1 MQAAEPFSLPS
12 NRHLLRFADVIL
24 PLALPRNFTY
34 EVPPELEG
42 AVKPGCRAAVQFGA
56 TRKYAAIIRSVHDQP
71 PEAYQTKPLLYLLD
85 EEPVVHPR
93 QLALWE
99 WMASYYMCTEG
110 EVMHAALP
118 AHLKLTSET
127 RLILNPA
134 YSTDPAGLE
143 DEEYLVAEALQVKQE
158 LTIAEVQQIVGKLQV
173 YLLVKQLLDKQV
185 CLVYEELKEAYK
197 PREERILW
205 LHDRC
210 AGEKAMAAVFE
221 EVQRAPRQME
231 TLLAFLHLQKT
242 EGVVRQGDLQR
253 KAGVSSAIVKGL
265 VDKGILVSGSRE
277 VERLPMR
284 GGEISVDFTLNAEQQ
299 AALEQIRDLFTRL
312 QTVLVQGVTSSGKT
326 MLYIKLMEE
335 YMRQGRQVLYLL
347 PEIALTAQ
355 IVRRLQKHFG
365 DQVAIYHS
373 KFSPNERVEI
383 WDKVKTG
390 RCRLVLGARS
400 ALLLPFT
407 DLGLLILDE
416 EHDASYKQQD
426 PAPRY
431 HARDTAIYY
440 AGLFGARVLL
450 GSATPSLESSYNAR
464 SGKYGLVTMKTR
476 YGGMKMP
483 DITLVDMKQPSPPG
497 RTAPAYLSVALH
509 QAMQASLAAD
519 RQVILFQNRR
529 GYAPMMVCTTC
540 GWIPHCN
547 QCDVSLTFHKFH
559 QRLHCHYCG
568 RQYPVPEICAACGN
582 PTVVSRNFGTERIE
596 DDLAGCFPGA
606 RIARMDLDSVRNKDA
621 HRKLIELFEQK
632 RIDVLVGTQ
641 MVVKG
646 LDFDHVT
653 LVGILSAD
661 NLLSY
666 PDFRVHERAFQL
678 MEQVSGRAGRREER
692 GGVLIQTVNPAHPV
706 LDFVLRHDYDGF
718 YESEMAERERFG
730 YPPFTRL
737 VRLVLR
743 HKQQQTVRE
752 AAGVLAASLTPVFG
766 DRLLGPSVPLVGR
779 VRGYYLSEL
788 LVKLPRHG
796 KKIPEAKAVMLEKI
810 AALQA
815 AAPFRRVFVLADVD
829 CL

>member
-1 MQAAEPFSLPS
+1 MYLNQP
-12 NRHLLRFADVIL
+12 LLRFADVIL

-34 EVPPELEG
+34 EIPPELAG

-56 TRKYAAIIRSVHDQP
+56 TRKYAAIVREIHDRA

-85 EEPVVHPR
+85 EEPVVHPK

-99 WMASYYMCTEG
+99 WIASYYMCTEG

-134 YSTDPAGLE
+134 YTTDTAGLE
-143 DEEYLVAEALQVKQE
+143 DEEYLVAEALQLKQE
-158 LTIAEVQQIVGKLQV
+158 LTIAEVQRIVGKLQV
-173 YLLVKQLLDKQV
+173 YLLVKQLLEKQV
-185 CLVYEELKEAYK
+185 CLVYEELREAYK
-197 PREERILW
+197 PREERVLR
-205 LHDRC
+205 LHERC
-210 AGEKAMAAVFE
+210 AGDQAMAAVFE
-221 EVQRAPRQME
+221 EVRRAPRQME
-231 TLLAFLHLQKT
+231 ALLAFLQLQKT
-242 EGVVRQGDLQR
+242 EGLVRQGELQA
-253 KAGVSSAIVKGL
+253 KAGVSSAVVKGL
-265 VDKGILVSGSRE
+265 VDRRILVTGTRE

-299 AALEQIRDLFTRL
+299 AALEQIRELFTRR

-335 YMRQGRQVLYLL
+335 YVRQGRQVLYLL

-373 KFSPNERVEI
+373 KFSHNERVEI

-400 ALLLPFT
+400 SLLLPFT
-407 DLGLLILDE
+407 DLSLVILDE

-431 HARDTAIYY
+431 HARDAAIYY

-483 DITLVDMKQPSPPG
+483 DITLVDMKQPAPPG
-497 RTAPAYLSVALH
+497 RTAPAYLSPALH
-509 QAMQASLAAD
+509 QAMKASLAAD

-540 GWIPHCN
+540 GWIPHCS

-568 RQYPVPEICAACGN
+568 RQYPVPEICAACGSA
-582 PTVVSRNFGTERIE
+582 TVVSRNFGTERIE
-596 DDLAGCFPGA
+596 DDLAACFPGV

-661 NLLSY
+661 NLLGY

-692 GGVLIQTVNPAHPV
+692 GRVLIQTANPAHPV

-743 HKQQQTVRE
+743 HKQQETVR
-752 AAGVLAASLTPVFG
+752 AAATTLAASLAPVFG
-766 DRLLGPSVPLVGR
+766 DRLLGPSAPPVGR

-796 KKIPEAKAVMLEKI
+796 KKIPGAKAVMLEKI

-815 AAPFRRVFVLADVD
+815 TAQFRRVFVLADVD
-829 CL
+829 CV